1 MLISMGSISQLA
13 SCVQGAARKY
23 RDGKFVS
30 VKTFLDVLSQAQ
42 QITPDGPA
50 KEGINAIVQATRQG
64 L

>member
-1 MLISMGSISQLA
+1 MISIGSISQLA
-13 SCVQGAARKY
+13 SGVQQAARKFK
-23 RDGKFVS
+23 DGKFVS

-50 KEGINAIVQATRQG
+50 KEGINAIVQATRLG